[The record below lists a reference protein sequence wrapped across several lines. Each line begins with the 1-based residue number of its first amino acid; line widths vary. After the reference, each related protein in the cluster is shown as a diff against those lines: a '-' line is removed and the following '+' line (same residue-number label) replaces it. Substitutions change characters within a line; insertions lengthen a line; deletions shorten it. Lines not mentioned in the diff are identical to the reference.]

1 LSAAHSGDMRKD
13 RSRHWA
19 KAIAEQE
26 ESGLSVPA
34 FCREKGVCAG
44 SFYHWRRRLRMIG
57 DPVGFALIETKPVP
71 DCAAPLE
78 LIFAGGERLRISRG
92 ADVAV
97 VQLVLAAL
105 RA

>member
-1 LSAAHSGDMRKD
+1 MRKD
-13 RSRHWA
+13 RCGHWA
-19 KAIAEQE
+19 KTISEQE

-44 SFYHWRRRLRMIG
+44 SFYHWRRRLRT
-57 DPVGFALIETKPVP
+57 VEEHVRFALIETKPAP

-78 LIFAGGERLRISRG
+78 LIFISGERLRISPG
-92 ADVAV
+92 VDAGTL
-97 VQLVLAAL
+97 QLVMAAL